1 MKVVLKPAAWF
12 AILLLAALGPAAH
25 SGDVGFQMLT
35 IADGSDRPLAI
46 GVWYPTDA
54 AAKPTSL
61 ETFTQDVA
69 TDAPVMGQGLPLVVI
84 SHGSGGT
91 LASHYDTALA
101 LAHAGFVVA
110 AATHNGDAYKDQ
122 GQMAQIWRRPAQ
134 LHRLVDYMLAD
145 WPQHAAID
153 PRRVGVFGFSNGGF
167 TALVAVGG
175 TPDLRLLVPHCRHAT
190 AFECV
195 GVVDKMTPADWAQF
209 PPPGVV
215 WVHDPRIRAAVIAA
229 PGIGYTFG
237 RAGLKDVSV
246 PIQLW
251 RAEFDHVEPSPYYV
265 ETVRDALPAAP
276 EYHLAANADHYD
288 FLAPCSA
295 VLVKYA
301 PDICAERPGF
311 DRAAFHAQ
319 FDAAL
324 VAFFEKTLT
333 AH

>member
-1 MKVVLKPAAWF
+1 MKLILHPAAWL
-12 AILLLAALGPAAH
+12 AALLLAMSGLAAQA
-25 SGDVGFQMLT
+25 GDVGFQTLT
-35 IADGSDRPLAI
+35 IPDGSEKPLTI
-46 GVWYPTDA
+46 GIWYPA
-54 AAKPTSL
+54 EISAKLTPL

-91 LASHYDTALA
+91 FAGHYDTALA

-110 AATHNGDAYKDQ
+110 AATHNGDAYQDQ

-134 LHRLVDYMLAD
+134 LRRLIDYMLAE
-145 WPQHAAID
+145 WPQHQTID
-153 PRRVGVFGFSNGGF
+153 PTRIGVFGFSAGGF

-175 TPDLRLLVPHCRHAT
+175 TPDLRLLAPHCRHAR

-195 GVVDKMTPADWAQF
+195 AVIDKMTPAELAQF

-215 WVHDPRIRAAVIAA
+215 WVHDPRIKAAVIAA
-229 PGIGYTFG
+229 PAIGYTFD
-237 RAGLKDVSV
+237 RAGLKDVRL

-251 RAEFDHVEPSPYYV
+251 RDEFDHVEPSPDYV
-265 ETVRDALPAAP
+265 ETVRDALPTPP
-276 EYHLAANADHYD
+276 EYHVVANADHYD

-295 VLVKYA
+295 TLTKYA
-301 PDICAERPGF
+301 PLICAERPGF
-311 DRAAFHAQ
+311 DRAAFHAT
-319 FDAAL
+319 FDAAV
-324 VAFFEKTLT
+324 VAFFEKTLA